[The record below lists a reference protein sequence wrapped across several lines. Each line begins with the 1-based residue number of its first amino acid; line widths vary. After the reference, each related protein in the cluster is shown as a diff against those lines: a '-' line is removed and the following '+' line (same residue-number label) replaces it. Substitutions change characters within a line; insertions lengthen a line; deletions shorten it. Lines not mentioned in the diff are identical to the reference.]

1 MRSEK
6 DQQRKLLKAI
16 EKEYIKFLQTL
27 GNEAAKEAQK
37 LVPVVTGQLRKSF
50 SVRNISDGVEIKYD
64 APYAYDVHEGKNTE
78 QLTEP
83 WVSSIPKHKR
93 KLQSG
98 KIVNVKKHTKTYKT
112 GYKPVQVSGGWS
124 AINVNEYEREAHQWM
139 QDAWRIVYKKQDK
152 DVRQIIPNT
161 LNIQQGHS

>member
-50 SVRNISDGVEIKYD
+50 SVRNISDGVEI
-64 APYAYDVHEGKNTE
+64 
-78 QLTEP
+78 
-83 WVSSIPKHKR
+83 
-93 KLQSG
+93 
-98 KIVNVKKHTKTYKT
+98 
-112 GYKPVQVSGGWS
+112 
-124 AINVNEYEREAHQWM
+124 M
-139 QDAWRIVYKKQDK
+139 
-152 DVRQIIPNT
+152 
-161 LNIQQGHS
+161 